1 MPADLTAILLPLP
14 PRGLQ
19 PNDVVSV
26 VAQNAP
32 AAAWLR
38 LVPFEQHEIHQL
50 EVMDGQTGLPSVSPA
65 LLNALSQNGGKS
77 LFIHVNHAAKQALMH
92 AFEDGIEVASY
103 SGEPTDAFL
112 DEFKSLVGMT
122 IDEVAAA
129 DDGTRVGFGQAAS
142 RTAAVVRG
150 RLLMVPMGTPTG
162 MGNFLFHDRGHD
174 RIEPGADR
182 SDDGDAAE
190 SEATRVAFFAFDG
203 GLIQQAFGEMPGKQL
218 AQVITGAPQEIVG
231 PLIALRDA
239 TSKMLSQTDS
249 PPGRSDKHPAWHTHA
264 FELLA
269 LCHAGVY
276 SGGDTLRYID
286 QKVLA
291 LLNIGDATPIIDA
304 DDAEELQSLPS
315 LLDAM
320 IEVLPC
326 PKPPAGYG
334 PLLEMIG
341 PDEIGAL
348 VPWAK
353 PGEPYDGAVFL
364 VKPDRLLQ
372 LVRSLD
378 GNKLAQR
385 LERFSRAL
393 YTALNG
399 APDDE
404 AGEKAYVEWRSAHE
418 QRSRADIE
426 RFLTAWAELRMV
438 FEIAAANQMNIGV
451 IVYA

>member
-14 PRGLQ
+14 PRGMQ
-19 PNDVVSV
+19 PNDVVNV

-38 LVPFEQHEIHQL
+38 LVPFEANEIHQL

-65 LLNALSQNGGKS
+65 MLTALSQNGGKS
-77 LFIHVNHAAKQALMH
+77 LFVHVNHAAKQALMH

-112 DEFKSLVGMT
+112 EEFNRLVGMS

-162 MGNFLFHDRGHD
+162 LGSFLFHDRGHD
-174 RIEPGADR
+174 RIKPGDEGPEDGEEGE
-182 SDDGDAAE
+182 SD
-190 SEATRVAFFAFDG
+190 ATRVAFFAFDG
-203 GLIQQAFGEMPGKQL
+203 GLIQQAFGELPGKQL
-218 AQVITGAPQEIVG
+218 SQVISGAPEEIVG

-239 TSKMLSQTDS
+239 TTKMLAPHES
-249 PPGRSDKHPAWHTHA
+249 PLGSSDKHPAWHTHA

-269 LCHAGVY
+269 MCHAGVY
-276 SGGDTLRYID
+276 SGGDSLRFID

-304 DDAEELQSLPS
+304 DDAEELENLPS

-353 PGEPYDGAVFL
+353 PGEPYDGAIFL

-372 LVRSLD
+372 LVRSMD

-393 YTALNG
+393 YTALRG
-399 APDDE
+399 APEGE
-404 AGEKAYVEWRSAHE
+404 AGEKEYVEWRSQHE

-426 RFLTAWAELRMV
+426 RFLSAWAELRLV
-438 FEIAAANQMNIGV
+438 FEVAAANQMNIGLV
-451 IVYA
+451 VYA

>member
-1 MPADLTAILLPLP
+1 MPADLTAILMPLP

-19 PNDVVSV
+19 PNDIVNV
-26 VAQNAP
+26 VAQNGPP
-32 AAAWLR
+32 AAWVR
-38 LVPFEQHEIHQL
+38 LVPMDKHEIHQL
-50 EVMDGQTGLPSVSPA
+50 EVMDGQTGLPSVSPGMLA
-65 LLNALSQNGGKS
+65 ALSQNGGKA
-77 LFIHVNHAAKQALMH
+77 LFLHVNHSAKQALLH

-103 SGEPTDAFL
+103 SGEP
-112 DEFKSLVGMT
+112 DETFAGEISRLVGLT
-122 IDEVAAA
+122 TDDIASA

-150 RLLMVPMGTPTG
+150 RLLLVPPGTPTG
-162 MGNFLFHDRGHD
+162 LGSFMFHDRGHD
-174 RIEPGADR
+174 RIEPGADA
-182 SDDGDAAE
+182 DADGGDGE
-190 SEATRVAFFAFDG
+190 GTRIAFFAFDG
-203 GLIQQAFGEMPGKQL
+203 ALIQQAFGELTGKQL
-218 AQVITGAPQEIVG
+218 AQVISGAPQEIIG
-231 PLIALRDA
+231 PLIALRDTTA
-239 TSKMLSQTDS
+239 KMLSGIDTQ
-249 PPGRSDKHPAWHTHA
+249 PGRAEKHPAWHTHA
-264 FELLA
+264 FEMLA

-276 SGGDTLRYID
+276 SGGDTLRYLD

-291 LLNIGDATPIIDA
+291 LLNIGEATPIIDA
-304 DDAEELQSLPS
+304 DDAEELEELPS

-334 PLLEMIG
+334 PLMEMIG

-364 VKPDRLLQ
+364 IKPDRVLQ

-393 YTALNG
+393 YTARHG
-399 APDDE
+399 SPEGE
-404 AGEKAYVEWRSAHE
+404 AAEKAYIEWRSGHE

-438 FEIAAANQMNIGV
+438 FEMAAANQMNIGV

>member
-1 MPADLTAILLPLP
+1 MPADLTAILMPLP

-19 PNDVVSV
+19 PNDIVNV
-26 VAQNAP
+26 VAQNGPP
-32 AAAWLR
+32 AAWVR
-38 LVPFEQHEIHQL
+38 LVPMEKHEIHQL
-50 EVMDGQTGLPSVSPA
+50 EVMDGQTGLPSVSPGMLA
-65 LLNALSQNGGKS
+65 ALSQNGGKA
-77 LFIHVNHAAKQALMH
+77 LFLHVNHSAKQALLH

-103 SGEPTDAFL
+103 SGEP
-112 DEFKSLVGMT
+112 DETFAGEISRLVGLT
-122 IDEVAAA
+122 TDDIASA

-150 RLLMVPMGTPTG
+150 RLLLVPPGTPTG
-162 MGNFLFHDRGHD
+162 LGSFMFHDRGHD
-174 RIEPGADR
+174 RIEPGAD
-182 SDDGDAAE
+182 SDSDGGDGE
-190 SEATRVAFFAFDG
+190 GTRLAFFAFDG
-203 GLIQQAFGEMPGKQL
+203 ALIQQAFGELTGKQL
-218 AQVITGAPQEIVG
+218 AQVISGAPQEIIG
-231 PLIALRDA
+231 PLIALRDTTA
-239 TSKMLSQTDS
+239 KMLSGIDTQ
-249 PPGRSDKHPAWHTHA
+249 PGRAEKHPAWHTHA
-264 FELLA
+264 FEMLA

-276 SGGDTLRYID
+276 SGGDTLRYLD

-291 LLNIGDATPIIDA
+291 LLNIGEATPIIDA
-304 DDAEELQSLPS
+304 DDAEELEELPS

-334 PLLEMIG
+334 PLMEMIG

-364 VKPDRLLQ
+364 IKPDRLLQ

-393 YTALNG
+393 YTARHG
-399 APDDE
+399 SPEGE
-404 AGEKAYVEWRSAHE
+404 AAEKAYIEWRSGHE

-438 FEIAAANQMNIGV
+438 FEMAAANQMNIGV

>member
-1 MPADLTAILLPLP
+1 LVHSRHGGRPGHSL
-14 PRGLQ
+14 
-19 PNDVVSV
+19 DV
-26 VAQNAP
+26 
-32 AAAWLR
+32 
-38 LVPFEQHEIHQL
+38 H
-50 EVMDGQTGLPSVSPA
+50 
-65 LLNALSQNGGKS
+65 
-77 LFIHVNHAAKQALMH
+77 
-92 AFEDGIEVASY
+92 
-103 SGEPTDAFL
+103 
-112 DEFKSLVGMT
+112 
-122 IDEVAAA
+122 
-129 DDGTRVGFGQAAS
+129 TR
-142 RTAAVVRG
+142 R
-150 RLLMVPMGTPTG
+150 
-162 MGNFLFHDRGHD
+162 H
-174 RIEPGADR
+174 
-182 SDDGDAAE
+182 
-190 SEATRVAFFAFDG
+190 
-203 GLIQQAFGEMPGKQL
+203 KQL

-304 DDAEELQSLPS
+304 DDAEELQDLPS

-399 APDDE
+399 APEDE
-404 AGEKAYVEWRSAHE
+404 AGEKAYIEWRSAHE

>member
-1 MPADLTAILLPLP
+1 MPADLTSILLPLP

-19 PNDVVSV
+19 PNDIVNV
-26 VAQNAP
+26 VAQNGPP
-32 AAAWLR
+32 AAWVR
-38 LVPFEQHEIHQL
+38 LVPMEKLEIHQL
-50 EVMDGQTGLPSVSPA
+50 EVMDGQTGLPSVSPGMLA
-65 LLNALSQNGGKS
+65 ALSQNGGKA
-77 LFIHVNHAAKQALMH
+77 LFVHVNHNAKQALLH
-92 AFEDGIEVASY
+92 AFEDGIEVATY
-103 SGEPTDAFL
+103 SGEPNDSFTA
-112 DEFKSLVGMT
+112 EFQRLVGQST
-122 IDEVAAA
+122 DEIAEN

-150 RLLMVPMGTPTG
+150 RLMLVPPGTPTG
-162 MGNFLFHDRGHD
+162 LGSFMFHDRGHD
-174 RIEPGADR
+174 RVEAAD
-182 SDDGDAAE
+182 
-190 SEATRVAFFAFDG
+190 SEASEGEGTRVAFFAFDG
-203 GLIQQAFGEMPGKQL
+203 GLIQQAFGELTGKQL
-218 AQVITGAPQEIVG
+218 AQVIQGAPQEIVG

-239 TSKMLSQTDS
+239 TAKMLTGIDTQ
-249 PPGRSDKHPAWHTHA
+249 PGRAEKHPAWHTHA

-304 DDAEELQSLPS
+304 DDADELEELPS

-334 PLLEMIG
+334 PLMEMIG

-353 PGEPYDGAVFL
+353 QGEPYDGAVFL

-372 LVRSLD
+372 LVRSMD

-393 YTALNG
+393 YTARHG
-399 APDDE
+399 APEGD
-404 AGEKAYVEWRSAHE
+404 AGEKAYVEWRSGHE

-426 RFLTAWAELRMV
+426 RFLTAWAELRMI
-438 FEIAAANQMNIGV
+438 FEMAAANQMNIGV
-451 IVYA
+451 VVYA

>member
-19 PNDVVSV
+19 PNDIVNL

-38 LVPFEQHEIHQL
+38 LVPFEKHEIHQL

-65 LLNALSQNGGKS
+65 MLTALSGSGGKS
-77 LFIHVNHAAKQALMH
+77 LFVHVNHAAKQGLLH
-92 AFEDGIEVASY
+92 AFEDGTEIASL
-103 SGEPTDAFL
+103 SGEPNEAFL
-112 DEFKSLVGMT
+112 AEFQRLVGLSL
-122 IDEVAAA
+122 DEVAAL

-150 RLLMVPMGTPTG
+150 RLLLTPMGTPTG
-162 MGNFLFHDRGHD
+162 MGSFMFHDRGHD
-174 RIEPGADR
+174 RIKPGDEDQSEEGAAD
-182 SDDGDAAE
+182 

-203 GLIQQAFGEMPGKQL
+203 GLIQQAFHELPGKQL
-218 AQVITGAPQEIVG
+218 AQVISGAPQEIVG

-239 TSKMLSQTDS
+239 TTKMLNQTDAQ
-249 PPGRSDKHPAWHTHA
+249 PGRSEKHPAWHTHA

-269 LCHAGVY
+269 MCHAGVY
-276 SGGDTLRYID
+276 SGGDTLKYID

-291 LLNIGDATPIIDA
+291 LLNIGEATPIIDA
-304 DDAEELQSLPS
+304 DDAEELENLPS

-353 PGEPYDGAVFL
+353 PSEAYDGAIFL
-364 VKPDRLLQ
+364 VKPDRILQ
-372 LVRSLD
+372 MVRSLD

-393 YTALNG
+393 YTALHG
-399 APDDE
+399 APEGE
-404 AGEKAYVEWRSAHE
+404 AGEKAYVEWRSQHE

-426 RFLTAWAELRMV
+426 RFLTAWAELRLV
-438 FEIAAANQMNIGV
+438 FEIAAANQMNIGLV
-451 IVYA
+451 VYA